1 MNTYLE
7 MATAEQLAELR
18 AQYDA
23 IVKQQEAGATKGEI
37 KKTASALAKT
47 LNDLPGT
54 TVQIKRNRAGVDIL
68 ADVATRLADF
78 TPGSPAATDVGDGSP
93 APSAATNVGDRDPLE
108 DFDAPDELLDLIGQL
123 HDFERGN
130 VRPSRP
136 GVVALAKRV
145 DKRLG
150 GAPIPTEPGNDKQ
163 MRKNRDILAA
173 IRTKLENPPRRD
185 AMPQPVPEPAP
196 ADQELDRT
204 PAASQQA
211 ISFGLATFSAARS
224 LATGAEGLLGVPGT
238 TSAVVDAQRAEQEE
252 ELDNSLPENYS
263 TEGQPLTDSGYS
275 AAALGQWSDDTA
287 RAIDAQRA
295 HQDTQAAMAGAAIEA
310 LAQRATSD
318 EPSPHEVRAI
328 TAVLAAAT
336 QTTAPSPV
344 RDYML
349 GRIQRAAATQTTGP
363 APQANQAEFLR
374 ARAGLTRA
382 VGTSPEVRRLDPQ
395 FSSVGR
401 QSVAVGSPLATAV
414 AGTQTGA
421 QLNLPAVQ
429 ANQPALAVPMAAVP
443 AAPGPPAPPNI
454 APLQREQ
461 REAVQRAR
469 ILQATRD
476 VTAAVAD
483 AAQRGE
489 LNAVQLAAV
498 EDNLKDAPL
507 TAQMVAQGRLKPHQ
521 VLDPAE
527 VASYEQALTEQRVK
541 VDREGRETV
550 KRDTRLA
557 AQPVLTRYVE
567 DARIGGKRYRPP
579 RFAGPAY

>member
-1 MNTYLE
+1 
-7 MATAEQLAELR
+7 MATVEQLADLR

-173 IRTKLENPPRRD
+173 IRTKLENPPRRA

-224 LATGAEGLLGVPGT
+224 LATGAAGLLGVPGT

-252 ELDNSLPENYS
+252 ELDNSLPEDYS

-295 HQDTQAAMAGAAIEA
+295 HPDTQAAMAGAAIEA

-318 EPSPHEVRAI
+318 EPSPH
-328 TAVLAAAT
+328 
-336 QTTAPSPV
+336 
-344 RDYML
+344 
-349 GRIQRAAATQTTGP
+349 
-363 APQANQAEFLR
+363 
-374 ARAGLTRA
+374 
-382 VGTSPEVRRLDPQ
+382 
-395 FSSVGR
+395 
-401 QSVAVGSPLATAV
+401 
-414 AGTQTGA
+414 
-421 QLNLPAVQ
+421 
-429 ANQPALAVPMAAVP
+429 
-443 AAPGPPAPPNI
+443 
-454 APLQREQ
+454 
-461 REAVQRAR
+461 
-469 ILQATRD
+469 
-476 VTAAVAD
+476 
-483 AAQRGE
+483 
-489 LNAVQLAAV
+489 
-498 EDNLKDAPL
+498 
-507 TAQMVAQGRLKPHQ
+507 
-521 VLDPAE
+521 
-527 VASYEQALTEQRVK
+527 
-541 VDREGRETV
+541 
-550 KRDTRLA
+550 
-557 AQPVLTRYVE
+557 
-567 DARIGGKRYRPP
+567 
-579 RFAGPAY
+579 

>member
-1 MNTYLE
+1 
-7 MATAEQLAELR
+7 MATVEQLADLR

-23 IVKQQEAGATKGEI
+23 IVKQQEAGAAKGEI

-54 TVQIKRNRAGVDIL
+54 TVQIKRNRAGADIL

-123 HDFERGN
+123 HDFERGT
-130 VRPSRP
+130 VRLSRP
-136 GVVALAKRV
+136 DVVALAKRV
-145 DKRLG
+145 DRRLG

-224 LATGAEGLLGVPGT
+224 LATGAAGLLGVPGT

-252 ELDNSLPENYS
+252 ELDNSLPEDYS

-295 HQDTQAAMAGAAIEA
+295 NPDTQAAMAGAAIEA

-443 AAPGPPAPPNI
+443 LGGPAAAVPPGPPSAPPNI
-454 APLQREQ
+454 APLRREH
-461 REAVQRAR
+461 
-469 ILQATRD
+469 RD
-476 VTAAVAD
+476 KVTEIGVACP
-483 AAQRGE
+483 G
-489 LNAVQLAAV
+489 
-498 EDNLKDAPL
+498 L
-507 TAQMVAQGRLKPHQ
+507 THGSYGSGGRLPYSRG
-521 VLDPAE
+521 V
-527 VASYEQALTEQRVK
+527 T
-541 VDREGRETV
+541 
-550 KRDTRLA
+550 
-557 AQPVLTRYVE
+557 
-567 DARIGGKRYRPP
+567 
-579 RFAGPAY
+579 

>member
-1 MNTYLE
+1 
-7 MATAEQLAELR
+7 MATVEQLADLR

-23 IVKQQEAGATKGEI
+23 IVKQQEAGAAKGEI

-173 IRTKLENPPRRD
+173 IRTKLENPPRRA

-224 LATGAEGLLGVPGT
+224 LATGAAGLLGVPGT

-252 ELDNSLPENYS
+252 ELDNSLPEDYS

-275 AAALGQWSDDTA
+275 AAALGQWSEDTA

-295 HQDTQAAMAGAAIEA
+295 NPDTQAAMAGAAIEA

-344 RDYML
+344 RDFML
-349 GRIQRAAATQTTGP
+349 GRIQRVAATQTTGP

-374 ARAGLTRA
+374 ARAGLTQA

-421 QLNLPAVQ
+421 QLNLPVQ
-429 ANQPALAVPMAAVP
+429 ANQPALAAPMAAVP
-443 AAPGPPAPPNI
+443 AA
-454 APLQREQ
+454 L
-461 REAVQRAR
+461 
-469 ILQATRD
+469 LQATRD

>member
-1 MNTYLE
+1 
-7 MATAEQLAELR
+7 MATVEQLAELR

-173 IRTKLENPPRRD
+173 IRTKLENPPRRA

-224 LATGAEGLLGVPGT
+224 LATGAAGLLGVPGT

-252 ELDNSLPENYS
+252 ELDNSLPEDYS

-295 HQDTQAAMAGAAIEA
+295 NPDTQAAMAGAAIEA

-349 GRIQRAAATQTTGP
+349 GRIQRAAAATQTTGP

-374 ARAGLTRA
+374 ARAGLTQA

-421 QLNLPAVQ
+421 QLNLPVQ
-429 ANQPALAVPMAAVP
+429 ANQPALAAPMAAVP
-443 AAPGPPAPPNI
+443 AA
-454 APLQREQ
+454 L
-461 REAVQRAR
+461 
-469 ILQATRD
+469 LQATRD

>member
-1 MNTYLE
+1 MTTYLE
-7 MATAEQLAELR
+7 MATVEQLAELR

-23 IVKQQEAGATKGEI
+23 IVKQQEAGAPKGEI

-123 HDFERGN
+123 HDFERGT
-130 VRPSRP
+130 VRLSRP
-136 GVVALAKRV
+136 DVVALAKRV
-145 DKRLG
+145 DRRLG

-173 IRTKLENPPRRD
+173 IRVKLENPPRRD

-224 LATGAEGLLGVPGT
+224 LATGAAGLLGVPGT

-252 ELDNSLPENYS
+252 ELDNSLPEDYS

-275 AAALGQWSDDTA
+275 AAALGQWSEDTA

-295 HQDTQAAMAGAAIEA
+295 NPDTQAAMAGAAIEA

-344 RDYML
+344 RDFML
-349 GRIQRAAATQTTGP
+349 GRIQRAAAATQTTGP

-374 ARAGLTRA
+374 ARAGLTQA

-421 QLNLPAVQ
+421 QLNLPVQ
-429 ANQPALAVPMAAVP
+429 ANQPALAAPMAAVP
-443 AAPGPPAPPNI
+443 AA
-454 APLQREQ
+454 L
-461 REAVQRAR
+461 
-469 ILQATRD
+469 LQATRD